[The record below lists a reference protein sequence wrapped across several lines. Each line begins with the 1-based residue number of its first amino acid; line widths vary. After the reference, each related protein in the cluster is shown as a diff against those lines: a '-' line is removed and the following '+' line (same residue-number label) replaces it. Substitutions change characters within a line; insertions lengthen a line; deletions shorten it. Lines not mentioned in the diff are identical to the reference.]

1 MARIG
6 SFSGGG
12 DLYGRPLSIVHPKDN
27 NVDGARYSEVLRS
40 ASLKLTDVQRDD
52 LQREI
57 DDLFN
62 ALRAEQDLNR

>member
-12 DLYGRPLSIVHPKDN
+12 ELFGRPMSVVHPRDN
-27 NVDGARYSEVLRS
+27 NVDGARYSDALRD
-40 ASLKLTDVQRDD
+40 ATLKLTEAQRDE

-57 DDLFN
+57 DDLFG
-62 ALRAEQDLNR
+62 ALRGERELN